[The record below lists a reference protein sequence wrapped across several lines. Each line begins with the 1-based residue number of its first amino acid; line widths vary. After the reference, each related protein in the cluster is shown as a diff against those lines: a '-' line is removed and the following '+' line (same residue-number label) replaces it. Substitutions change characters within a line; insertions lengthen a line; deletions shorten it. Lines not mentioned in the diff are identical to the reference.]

1 MRKIFCIV
9 VFLYTFQLLEAQV
22 TWRPTV
28 RSSNTVGTGTS
39 IDGIIVQPD
48 ETYILLNVYQW
59 LYSSIWHWV
68 SVIPET
74 YIEYTDPT
82 TGEKQRLQITRV
94 EDNKGNELNFNT
106 RIYHPHQSLTL
117 MFPPIPREVDCI
129 NLIEEGGWRFKGI
142 TFTPRQDWQTNPIV
156 NTEEK
161 LNELVDKS
169 KHEFTGFYEQLI
181 IDKKTE
187 VLRLAVI
194 QNDTLTKDNFI
205 ALVYADATD
214 QNWKF
219 GEVKAALEATA
230 VPNVYKGLWLN
241 NSKRPVQAVVTFEGA
256 TMKILIEAEMFF
268 EDDEPVYQESIYVK
282 MAKDLARA
290 PQQTSLEWSGTG
302 FALRDGYIITNHH
315 VINDATE
322 IKIQGI
328 NGDFLTEYTAQ
339 VVGVDKSND
348 LALLKISGDVPA
360 SFNTIPYGIK
370 TSISEVGENIYVLG
384 YPLTA
389 TMGEEI
395 KLTNGIISARTGFEG
410 DVTTY
415 QISAPVQ
422 PGNSGGPMFDDNGNV
437 IGVICSK
444 HIGAENVS
452 YAVKT
457 SQVRIL
463 IESIT
468 DPSILNTKNT
478 LQGKNLKD
486 QVKEVKNYVYLIKCS
501 K

>member
-1 MRKIFCIV
+1 MKKIFCLV
-9 VFLYTFQLLEAQV
+9 AFLCTLQLLEAQV
-22 TWRPTV
+22 TWKPTV
-28 RSSNTVGTGTS
+28 RSSNQGWGGTS
-39 IDGIIVQPD
+39 IDGIIVQPNK
-48 ETYILLNVYQW
+48 TYVLLNVYTW
-59 LYSSIWHWV
+59 LYSSAWHWV
-68 SVIPET
+68 AVSPET

-117 MFPPIPREVDCI
+117 MFPPLPREVDCI

-156 NTEEK
+156 NTEEE

-187 VLRLAVI
+187 VLRLAVV
-194 QNDTLTKDNFI
+194 QDDTLTNDNFI

-214 QNWKF
+214 KNWKF

-241 NSKRPVQAVVTFEGA
+241 NNKRPVQAVVTFEGA
-256 TMKILIEAEMFF
+256 TMKTLIEEEPFF
-268 EDDEPVYQESIYVK
+268 EDDEPEFKETLYVK
-282 MAKDLARA
+282 MAKDITESS
-290 PQQTSLEWSGTG
+290 QQSSQGWSGTG
-302 FALRDGYIITNHH
+302 FALKDGYIITNHH
-315 VINDATE
+315 VINEASQ

-328 NGDFLTEYTAQ
+328 NGDFLTEYVAQ
-339 VVGVDKSND
+339 VIGVDKSND
-348 LALLKISGDVPA
+348 LALLKISGEVPTC
-360 SFNTIPYGIK
+360 FNAIPYGIK
-370 TSISEVGENIYVLG
+370 TSISDVGENIYVLG

-395 KLTNGIISARTGFEG
+395 KLTNGIISARTGFDG

-415 QISAPVQ
+415 QLSAPVQ
-422 PGNSGGPMFDDNGNV
+422 PGNSGGPMFDEDGNV
-437 IGVICSK
+437 IGVICAK
-444 HIGAENVS
+444 HIGAENVA

-457 SQVRIL
+457 SQVKNL
-463 IESIT
+463 IESIS
-468 DPSILNTKNT
+468 DLSILNTKNT
-478 LQGKNLKD
+478 LQGKSLKD